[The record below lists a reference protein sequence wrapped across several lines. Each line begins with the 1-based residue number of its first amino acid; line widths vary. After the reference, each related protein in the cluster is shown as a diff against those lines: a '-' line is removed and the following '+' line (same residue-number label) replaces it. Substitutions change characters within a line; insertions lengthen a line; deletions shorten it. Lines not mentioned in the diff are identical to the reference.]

1 MKKQFAVIGLG
12 RFGSSVARTLAAL
25 GHQVIAIDVDEAKV
39 EAMMDVV
46 TTAVQAD
53 ARNPETL
60 KAVGIRNVDVAVVSI
75 AENIEA
81 NILVTLLVKEM
92 GVKFVV
98 AKAANDQHGKV
109 LEKIGADKVIYPER
123 DMGIRVAHNLSSGN
137 VLDHIDL
144 SSEYS
149 IVEIVA
155 PKRIIGSTLGQL
167 NIRARHGVIVMA
179 IKRADKIIVAPGA
192 DDVIE
197 AGDIMVLV
205 GENKDLEK
213 LREE

>member
-1 MKKQFAVIGLG
+1 LKKQFAVIGLG

-25 GHQVIAIDVDEAKV
+25 GHQVIAIDTDEARV

-53 ARNPETL
+53 GRNLETL
-60 KAVGIRNVDVAVVSI
+60 KTLGIRNVDVAVVSV

-81 NILVTLLVKEM
+81 NILITLMVKEM
-92 GVKFVV
+92 GVKCVV

-109 LEKIGADKVIYPER
+109 LEKIGADKVVYPER
-123 DMGIRVAHNLSSGN
+123 DMGVRVANTLSSGN
-137 VLDHIDL
+137 VLDQIDL

-167 NIRARHGVIVMA
+167 NLRARHGVIVMA
-179 IKRADKIIVAPGA
+179 IKRDDKIIAAPGA

-197 AGDIMVLV
+197 EGDIMVLV